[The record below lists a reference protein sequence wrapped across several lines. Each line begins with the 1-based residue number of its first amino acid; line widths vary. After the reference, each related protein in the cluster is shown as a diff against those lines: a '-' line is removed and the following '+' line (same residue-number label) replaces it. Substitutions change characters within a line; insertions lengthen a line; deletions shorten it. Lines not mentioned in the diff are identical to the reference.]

1 MVMYNVYTSNIK
13 RKYRAHFCSFATL
26 FLICTLG
33 LTVICPVLVAYHS
46 NGKNNFQIL
55 TLLDDN
61 VEGTFLEVGRSF
73 QLLKFHYFP
82 GYEIL
87 GKRTVF
93 AEFRVFGP
101 FPRSFRTRKV
111 GEITIFYA
119 ERRKRMQVEIFYRR
133 FFVGDFVYESYTSF
147 SFNFITRFPKA

>member
-55 TLLDDN
+55 TLL
-61 VEGTFLEVGRSF
+61 
-73 QLLKFHYFP
+73 
-82 GYEIL
+82 
-87 GKRTVF
+87 
-93 AEFRVFGP
+93 
-101 FPRSFRTRKV
+101 
-111 GEITIFYA
+111 
-119 ERRKRMQVEIFYRR
+119 
-133 FFVGDFVYESYTSF
+133 GDKSWEWDKSLNLNQS
-147 SFNFITRFPKA
+147 

>member
-82 GYEIL
+82 GYEFWVNAQFSQSFGCL
-87 GKRTVF
+87 ARFQEVF
-93 AEFRVFGP
+93 APGKQVKLRYFMQNGGNVCKWKSFIDVFLSVILFMSP
-101 FPRSFRTRKV
+101 IPV
-111 GEITIFYA
+111 LVLIL
-119 ERRKRMQVEIFYRR
+119 
-133 FFVGDFVYESYTSF
+133 
-147 SFNFITRFPKA
+147 